1 MDGYDKARRPMYLK
15 ESLFQ
20 FYSIP
25 THMVLYKSWQCPF
38 NQLGNMRKSNK
49 NEQVGTEVQPYIL
62 SPLN

>member
-1 MDGYDKARRPMYLK
+1 MYLK

-49 NEQVGTEVQPYIL
+49 NEQVGTEVQPYTL
-62 SPLN
+62 SLLN